1 MSGVSP
7 VETKSQKTRRR
18 IVGHATELV
27 HRQGLKNTTIDD
39 VVRAADVTKGS
50 FYFHFASKEELGY
63 AVIDNASAY
72 FLNGLERI
80 GRAPTLSGKERL
92 EGMLAL
98 IRSAV
103 EEHDCA
109 KGCILGN
116 LALEMSDLHDGY
128 RAKLAEVFEGWAEL
142 FREVLEQMLREGHL
156 SREMNAADFALHTVA
171 VLEGGIMLSKV
182 MRDPAPLRSETDR
195 LLRELA
201 DYRKK
206 EGRVV

>member
-1 MSGVSP
+1 MSGISP

-18 IVGHATELV
+18 IVGYATELV

-63 AVIDNASAY
+63 AVIENASDY
-72 FLNGLERI
+72 FLRGLQQV
-80 GRAPTLSGKERL
+80 AHDSALPTTERL
-92 EGMLAL
+92 AGMLAL
-98 IRSAV
+98 ILTAV

-128 RAKLAEVFEGWAEL
+128 RAKLAEVFDGWASL
-142 FREVLEQMLREGHL
+142 FQEMLEEMQREGQLDHSL
-156 SREMNAADFALHTVA
+156 DAADFARHTVA
-171 VLEGGIMLSKV
+171 VLEGGILLSKV
-182 MRDPAPLRSETDR
+182 KRDPSPLRSETER
-195 LLRELA
+195 LIRELA
-201 DYRKK
+201 AYRKK
-206 EGRVV
+206 EG